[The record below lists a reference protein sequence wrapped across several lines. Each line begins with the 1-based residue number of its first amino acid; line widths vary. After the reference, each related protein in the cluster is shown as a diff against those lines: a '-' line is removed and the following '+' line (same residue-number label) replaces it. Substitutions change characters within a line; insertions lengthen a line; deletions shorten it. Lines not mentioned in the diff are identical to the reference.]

1 MYVFVHLHIH
11 PPSFYTT
18 TQQITEGEG
27 DERAIKLLLEKK
39 QGALEN
45 GWDWRRVLAEEPAT
59 ESDYQQPER
68 FDTQA
73 YSRAMLGPDGINMS
87 LVDKDMF
94 ASGGLFQNVSKDTL
108 QDYVQA
114 RVLDDASG
122 LFPKAGGKGG
132 EDEEEEKEE
141 QETGDGGGTGP

>member
-1 MYVFVHLHIH
+1 MT
-11 PPSFYTT
+11 PPSFNTYHRTNP
-18 TQQITEGEG
+18 EGEG
-27 DERAIKLLLEKK
+27 NERAIKLLLEKK

-87 LVDKDMF
+87 LVDKEMF

-108 QDYVQA
+108 QDYVDA

-122 LFPKAGGKGG
+122 LFPKAGGTGNAKDG
-132 EDEEEEKEE
+132 EEE
-141 QETGDGGGTGP
+141 TGGGSGAGP

>member
-1 MYVFVHLHIH
+1 M
-11 PPSFYTT
+11 
-18 TQQITEGEG
+18 
-27 DERAIKLLLEKK
+27 
-39 QGALEN
+39 
-45 GWDWRRVLAEEPAT
+45 LAEEPAT

-87 LVDKDMF
+87 LVDKEMF

-108 QDYVQA
+108 QDYVDA

-122 LFPKAGGKGG
+122 LFPKAGGEGDV
-132 EDEEEEKEE
+132 EDGEEEQER
-141 QETGDGGGTGP
+141 ETGDGGETGP